1 VTSIRPRRQNRRPSG
16 AGFAALVLIA
26 IGAMLALWIE
36 TLPQP
41 EPQVVVI
48 EFDRPSPK
56 APAGEL
62 AAAAE
67 PARGKSESA
76 VTQAPGLDEPLTA
89 EAILP
94 PADVAAK
101 SPETAVLS
109 SGYGSLDYAKP
120 FSPTDDRPL
129 IAVVVTGLGLKP
141 GPTAR
146 AIALPPGVTLAFSS
160 HADGLQAWI
169 DRARAAGHEVMLD
182 LPMEPNSYPRL
193 DPGPRALLT
202 SLSDEEN
209 IGRLVWHL
217 SRASGYVGVTH
228 NMGARFTS
236 SPDALVPV
244 LSEIKLRGM
253 MYLDARTT
261 SRSIGARAAAAM
273 GLPSAYNNRFIDI
286 RTTRG
291 EIDMRLGDV
300 VRIARRTGYAVA
312 IAHGLPVSFERIRL
326 WLETLDGQ
334 NVALAPV
341 SAIADKQSP

>member
-1 VTSIRPRRQNRRPSG
+1 
-16 AGFAALVLIA
+16 
-26 IGAMLALWIE
+26 MLALWIE

-48 EFDRPSPK
+48 VLDRPSPK

-67 PARGKSESA
+67 SAHGKSEIA
-76 VTQAPGLDEPLTA
+76 VAQASGLAEPLTA

-101 SPETAVLS
+101 TPEASAAESPEASAAESPEATVLS

-160 HADGLQAWI
+160 HADDLQAWI

-236 SPDALVPV
+236 SPDALVPI

-286 RTTRG
+286 RATRG

-312 IAHGLPVSFERIRL
+312 IAHGLPVSFERIQL
-326 WLETLDGQ
+326 WLETLDEQ
-334 NVALAPV
+334 NLALAPV